1 MKITLDLYELFS
13 KRKGA
18 WEALSPDQCIT
29 AYADDCR
36 TKYGHL
42 LATTKKDPGAEGG
55 SGGILELGVMR

>member
-1 MKITLDLYELFS
+1 MKTTLDLYELFS
-13 KRKGA
+13 EQKRA
-18 WEALSPDQCIT
+18 WEALSPDQCT

-55 SGGILELGVMR
+55 SGGMLELGVMR